1 MGWYIIFV
9 AIYFIPTYWT
19 IRPMFDN
26 LRSKRHG

>member
-26 LRSKRHG
+26 WRSKW